1 MSALTDLIED
11 GKVFALQDSGFVGEP
26 WRRQKEYGFM
36 FISQSISRKAALTK
50 AVRNYILTV
59 VAEPG
64 SVKGH

>member
-26 WRRQKEYGFM
+26 WRRQKKYGFM
-36 FISQSISRKAALTK
+36 CDSFISRKAALTK

-59 VAEPG
+59 ADEPG
-64 SVKGH
+64 LV